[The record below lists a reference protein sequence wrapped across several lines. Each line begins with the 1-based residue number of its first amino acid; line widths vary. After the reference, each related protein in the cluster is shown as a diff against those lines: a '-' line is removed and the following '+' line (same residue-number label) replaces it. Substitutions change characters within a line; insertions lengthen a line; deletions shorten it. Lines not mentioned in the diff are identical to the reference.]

1 MVLTLLWPASSRPYI
16 AGSTDN
22 NFMNLVLG
30 YNGFARVLGQNNG
43 NFAPNPVVGASAGT
57 QVHVF
62 QGGHHGGFGGFGGQP
77 QGLTR
82 LFTGEFGFEIGWLLP
97 AALLAMVLVLIS
109 RGRAP
114 RTDLVRAATIL
125 FGGWML
131 VDGLI
136 LSYMKTMVHPY
147 YCLSFV
153 PAVAGMFAIGVHEM
167 WGERESWL
175 GRGGLVAM
183 IAGTGVWSWWILG
196 RNGDWL
202 PALRWVILAVT
213 VVAAVAVVVS
223 LTSEARQ
230 RFAVVSLAVGL
241 IGGAT
246 GCRRLRDSRRSVNP
260 TTAEWPSSAPPVKAG
275 TAVEA
280 SDRTPTTRNWK
291 QCCVP
296 RTPISRP
303 PSIARLRRPA
313 LELSTNTAV
322 MAIGGFGGS
331 DPAPTLGEFQQDVA
345 NHRITY
351 YIAPASNR
359 RPGGFG
365 SKAHSDIT
373 QWVAAHF
380 TPMTVGSETVY
391 DLAAPSN

>member
-1 MVLTLLWPASSRPYI
+1 
-16 AGSTDN
+16 
-22 NFMNLVLG
+22 
-30 YNGFARVLGQNNG
+30 
-43 NFAPNPVVGASAGT
+43 
-57 QVHVF
+57 
-62 QGGHHGGFGGFGGQP
+62 
-77 QGLTR
+77 
-82 LFTGEFGFEIGWLLP
+82 
-97 AALLAMVLVLIS
+97 MVLVLIS

-167 WGERESWL
+167 WCKRETWF

-183 IAGTGVWSWWILG
+183 IGGTGVWSWWILG

-213 VVAAVAVVVS
+213 VVAAVALLVS
-223 LTSEARQ
+223 LSSEARQ

-241 IGGAT
+241 IGGLLGAGAYAFAT
-246 GCRRLRDSRRSVNP
+246 IGQSHDGGMAVVGPAREDGHRGGGGFGQDSDNARLEAMLRATDTDFSAAINR
-260 TTAEWPSSAPPVKAG
+260 SSAAAG
-275 TAVEA
+275 
-280 SDRTPTTRNWK
+280 
-291 QCCVP
+291 
-296 RTPISRP
+296 
-303 PSIARLRRPA
+303 

-351 YIAPASNR
+351 YIAPANDR

-365 SKAHSDIT
+365 SKSHTDIT

-380 TPMTVGSETVY
+380 APMTVGSETVY
-391 DLAAPSN
+391 NLTAPQA